1 VQQSYNI
8 GEGSPDPGGLTHRW
22 ILKAMIPAGFALLLV
37 QSLAALL
44 RAFVSLVTGQPIRR
58 PGDDERGV
66 EHAA

>member
-1 VQQSYNI
+1 MQFWASAKAPSSAA
-8 GEGSPDPGGLTHRW
+8 GAAR
-22 ILKAMIPAGFALLLV
+22 ILKAVIPAGFALLLV

-58 PGDDERGV
+58 PGQDEHGV